1 MNYSVIDKHKRTIA
15 EIAMEVTVD
24 EPILNATS
32 TKGKQPRV
40 TVTHNFQTDG
50 EPQPYWTPVMCV
62 DIDFKE
68 ASVV

>member
-15 EIAMEVTVD
+15 EIAMQLTVD

-50 EPQPYWTPVMCV
+50 EPQPY
-62 DIDFKE
+62 
-68 ASVV
+68 